1 MASISISGWSGSEG
15 RTLTLTVTESSYDA
29 KANTSVVS
37 WSVSVS
43 GGSSN
48 YMTTYLYASVNGTVV
63 YNNTASYTSQAFPAI
78 RGTKSGTMTISHGSD
93 GKKTIGFYIEGYAV
107 SYSTKSAS
115 GSLALTNLDR
125 VAPTVT
131 AGTPYDIGTN
141 SFKIVA
147 NSNATCRQWA
157 WRIKTA
163 GGAYGNWQG
172 WYNSSGTSYT
182 FTITGLSLNTNYV
195 VQLAGL
201 KTANDIWGWSNEPAV
216 KTLGYSSI
224 TSVTDTV
231 LGNAPTVTWTPLD
244 DSYTFKVSYSIG
256 TWSWTSSMISPA
268 STSEQTFN
276 SYTLAIADIAPEITD
291 SKTGQM
297 LCTLETFL
305 ADGTSIGTATKTF
318 TVTVPATVL
327 PSLDS
332 ITLAEG
338 EQSGFGVY
346 VKTLSTVE
354 ATVTASGIYGSTIG
368 QITMTVGGAIYTAVG
383 GVAES
388 VIFNTA
394 GTLPVVITATD
405 SRGYQVSET
414 RNITV
419 YDYYT
424 PSATMDVDVYD
435 TTITVTVSGEIA
447 PVNNLNQK
455 RLVITRVRLS
465 DQATQ
470 TYTVNPLSSYSFTET
485 WTQTLA
491 DASTSTYEYT
501 AVVYDTLNSITMVE
515 RTGIVTLS
523 LLGGGGGASLFG
535 RATDAGFW
543 IYDTTGTEIRHDISS
558 AQYLELA
565 NLLAE
570 TYSVTAD
577 YFVGEFCIYNSY
589 VWECTTAITGGEAW
603 NASHWTQLGG
613 AS

>member
-1 MASISISGWSGSEG
+1 MASISISGWGVD
-15 RTLTLTVTESSYDA
+15 RTYTLTVTESSYNA
-29 KANTSVVS
+29 KTNTSVVAWTLTS
-37 WSVSVS
+37 S
-43 GGSSN
+43 GTSTKFD
-48 YMTTYLYASVNGTVV
+48 YYLYASVNGTVV
-63 YNNTASYTSQAFPAI
+63 FNSSGGWNNAFPSAT
-78 RGTKSGTMTISHGSD
+78 GSKSGTMTISHGSD
-93 GKKTIGFYIEGYAV
+93 GKKTIGFYIEGYAYV
-107 SYSTKSAS
+107 YSTKTAS
-115 GSLALTNLDR
+115 GSLTLTNLDR

-131 AGTPYDIGTN
+131 LDSITNIGTDSITFTMSANASCNKWWYQLNSGAWVEFNSTAGTT
-141 SFKIVA
+141 
-147 NSNATCRQWA
+147 
-157 WRIKTA
+157 KTH
-163 GGAYGNWQG
+163 
-172 WYNSSGTSYT
+172 
-182 FTITGLSLNTNYV
+182 TITGLSLNTSYTIYV
-195 VQLAGL
+195 CAR
-201 KTANDIWGWSNEPAV
+201 KAANNMDGYAPRQTF
-216 KTLGYSSI
+216 KTLGYSFI

-244 DSYTFKVSYSIG
+244 DTFTFKVGYSIG

-338 EQSGFGVY
+338 EQSGYGVF

-368 QITMTVGGAIYTAVG
+368 LITMQVEGALYNAVG

-419 YDYYT
+419 YDYYS
-424 PSATMDVDVYD
+424 PSASMDVDVYD

-485 WTQTLA
+485 WTQTLS

-501 AVVYDTLNSITMVE
+501 AVVYDTLNSVTMVD

-535 RATDAGFW
+535 RAADAGFW
-543 IYDTTGTEIRHDISS
+543 IYDTTGAEIRHDISS

-577 YFVGEFCIYNSY
+577 YYVGEFCIYNSY
-589 VWECTTAITGGEAW
+589 VWECTTAISGGEAW

>member
-1 MASISISGWSGSEG
+1 MASISISGWSGAEG
-15 RTLTLTVTESSYDA
+15 RTYTLSVTEQSYSA
-29 KANTSVVS
+29 TANTSVVK
-37 WSVSVS
+37 WTLTAS
-43 GGSSN
+43 GGSSWMD
-48 YMTTYLYASVNGTVV
+48 YYLYASVNGTVV
-63 YNNTASYTSQAFPAI
+63 YNQSGSWSKGSFPAAT
-78 RGTKSGTMTISHGSD
+78 GSTSGTMTISHGSD

-107 SYSTKSAS
+107 QYSTKSAS
-115 GSLALTNLDR
+115 GSMALTNIDR
-125 VAPTVT
+125 TAPTIT
-131 AGTPYDIGTN
+131 QAAITDITKEGFTIHATSNTN
-141 SFKIVA
+141 CNIWQYSLNNGSSWTQFSTSNTTSVA
-147 NSNATCRQWA
+147 YA
-157 WRIKTA
+157 
-163 GGAYGNWQG
+163 
-172 WYNSSGTSYT
+172 
-182 FTITGLSLNTNYV
+182 ITGLTMNTSYNVYVRARKTSNYV
-195 VQLAGL
+195 YGTSGVQ
-201 KTANDIWGWSNEPAV
+201 TA
-216 KTLGYSSI
+216 KTLGYSFI

-244 DSYTFKVSYSIG
+244 DTFTFKVGYSIG
-256 TWSWTSSMISPA
+256 SWSWTSAMISPA

-276 SYTLAIADIAPEITD
+276 SYTLAIADVAPQITD
-291 SKTGQM
+291 SKTGM
-297 LCTLETFL
+297 MTCSLETFL
-305 ADGTSIGTATKTF
+305 ADGTSIGVATKTF

-327 PSLDS
+327 PSIDS
-332 ITLAEG
+332 IVLAEG
-338 EQSGFGVY
+338 EQSGFNVY
-346 VKTLSTVE
+346 VKTLSSVE
-354 ATVTASGIYGSTIG
+354 ATVTASGIYGSTISL
-368 QITMTVGGAIYTAVG
+368 ITMQVEGALYTATS

-388 VIFNTA
+388 VIFNTS
-394 GTLPVVITATD
+394 GTLPVLITATD

-419 YDYYT
+419 YDFFK

-523 LLGGGGGASLFG
+523 LLGGGGGAAMFG
-535 RATDAGFW
+535 RATEAGFW
-543 IYDTTGTEIRHDISS
+543 IYDTTGAEIRHDISS

-613 AS
+613 AT

>member
-1 MASISISGWSGSEG
+1 MASISISGWSGAEG
-15 RTLTLTVTESSYDA
+15 RTYTLSVTEQSYSA
-29 KANTSVVS
+29 TANTSVVK
-37 WSVSVS
+37 WTLTAS
-43 GGSSN
+43 GGSSWMD
-48 YMTTYLYASVNGTVV
+48 YYLYASVNGTVV
-63 YNNTASYTSQAFPAI
+63 YNQSGSWSKGSFPAAT
-78 RGTKSGTMTISHGSD
+78 GFTSGTMTISHNSNGAKS
-93 GKKTIGFYIEGYAV
+93 ISFYIEGYAV
-107 SYSTKSAS
+107 QYSTKSAS
-115 GSLALTNLDR
+115 GSLTLTNIDR
-125 VAPTVT
+125 TAPTIT
-131 AGTPYDIGTN
+131 QAAITDITKEGFTIHATSNTN
-141 SFKIVA
+141 CNIWQYSLNNGSSWTQFST
-147 NSNATCRQWA
+147 SNTTSVSYAITGL
-157 WRIKTA
+157 TM
-163 GGAYGNWQG
+163 N
-172 WYNSSGTSYT
+172 TSYT
-182 FTITGLSLNTNYV
+182 VLVRARKTSNYV
-195 VQLAGL
+195 YGTSGSQ
-201 KTANDIWGWSNEPAV
+201 TA
-216 KTLGYSSI
+216 KTLGYSFI

-244 DSYTFKVSYSIG
+244 DTFTFKVGYSIG
-256 TWSWTSSMISPA
+256 SWSWTSAMISPA

-276 SYTLAIADIAPEITD
+276 SYTLAIADIAPQITD

-327 PSLDS
+327 PSIDS

-338 EQSGFGVY
+338 EQSGFNVY
-346 VKTLSTVE
+346 VKTLSSVE
-354 ATVTASGIYGSTIG
+354 ATVAASGIYGSTITL
-368 QITMTVGGAIYTAVG
+368 ITMTVEGALYTAQN

-388 VIFNTA
+388 VIFNTY
-394 GTLPVVITATD
+394 GSLPVVITITD
-405 SRGYQVSET
+405 SRGYQATET

-419 YDYYT
+419 YDYFS
-424 PSATMDVDVYD
+424 PSATMDVDVYEN
-435 TTITVTVSGEIA
+435 TIKVTVSGEIA
-447 PVNNLNQK
+447 SVNNLNQK

-470 TYTVNPLSSYSFTET
+470 TYTINPLSSYSFTQT
-485 WTQTLA
+485 WTQTLS

-501 AVVYDTLNSITMVE
+501 AVVYDTINSTTMVE

-535 RATDAGFW
+535 RATEAGFW
-543 IYDTTGTEIRHDISS
+543 IYDTAGEVIRHDITS
-558 AQYLELA
+558 AEYLELA

-603 NASHWTQLGG
+603 NVNHWIQLGV

>member
-1 MASISISGWSGSEG
+1 MASISISGWSGAEG
-15 RTLTLTVTESSYDA
+15 RTYTLSVTEQSYSA
-29 KANTSVVS
+29 TANTSVVK
-37 WSVSVS
+37 WTLTAS
-43 GGSSN
+43 GGSSWMD
-48 YMTTYLYASVNGTVV
+48 YYLYASVNGTVV
-63 YNNTASYTSQAFPAI
+63 YNQSGSWSKGSFPAAT
-78 RGTKSGTMTISHGSD
+78 GSTSGTMTISHGSD

-107 SYSTKSAS
+107 QYSTKSAS
-115 GSLALTNLDR
+115 GSMALTNIDR
-125 VAPTVT
+125 TAPTIT
-131 AGTPYDIGTN
+131 QAAITDITKEGFTIHATSNTN
-141 SFKIVA
+141 CNIWQYSLNNGSSWTQFST
-147 NSNATCRQWA
+147 SNTTSVSYAITGL
-157 WRIKTA
+157 TM
-163 GGAYGNWQG
+163 N
-172 WYNSSGTSYT
+172 TSYT
-182 FTITGLSLNTNYV
+182 VLVRARKTSNYV
-195 VQLAGL
+195 YGTSGVQ
-201 KTANDIWGWSNEPAV
+201 TA
-216 KTLGYSSI
+216 KTLGYSFI

-231 LGNAPTVTWTPLD
+231 LGNAPTVKWTPLD
-244 DSYTFKVSYSIG
+244 DTFTFKVGYSIG
-256 TWSWTSSMISPA
+256 SWSWTSAMISPA

-276 SYTLAIADIAPEITD
+276 SYTLAVADIAPQITD
-291 SKTGQM
+291 AKTGIM
-297 LCTLETFL
+297 TCSLETFL
-305 ADGTSIGTATKTF
+305 ADGTSIGVATKTF

-327 PSLDS
+327 PSIDS
-332 ITLAEG
+332 IVLAEG
-338 EQSGFGVY
+338 EQSGFNVY
-346 VKTLSTVE
+346 VKTLSSVE

-368 QITMTVGGAIYTAVG
+368 LITMQVEGALYNAVS

-388 VIFNTA
+388 VIFNTS

-419 YDYYT
+419 YDYYS
-424 PSATMDVDVYD
+424 PSATMDIDVYD

-485 WTQTLA
+485 WTQTLS

-501 AVVYDTLNSITMVE
+501 AVVYDTLNSVTMVE

-543 IYDTTGTEIRHDISS
+543 IYDTTGAEIRHDITS
-558 AQYLELA
+558 AEYLELA

-603 NASHWTQLGG
+603 NVNHWIQLGV

>member
-1 MASISISGWSGSEG
+1 MASISISGWSGAEG
-15 RTLTLTVTESSYDA
+15 RTYTLSVTEQSYSA
-29 KANTSVVS
+29 TANTSVVK
-37 WSVSVS
+37 WTLTAS
-43 GGSSN
+43 GGSSWMD
-48 YMTTYLYASVNGTVV
+48 YYLYASVNGTVV
-63 YNNTASYTSQAFPAI
+63 YNQSGSWSKGSFPAAT
-78 RGTKSGTMTISHGSD
+78 GSTSGTMTISHNSNGAKS
-93 GKKTIGFYIEGYAV
+93 IGFYIEGYAV
-107 SYSTKSAS
+107 QYSTKSAS
-115 GSLALTNLDR
+115 GSMNLTTIDR
-125 VAPTVT
+125 TAPTIT
-131 AGTPYDIGTN
+131 QAAITDITKEGFTIHATSNTN
-141 SFKIVA
+141 CNIWQYSLNNGSSWTQFST
-147 NSNATCRQWA
+147 SNTTSVSYAITGL
-157 WRIKTA
+157 TM
-163 GGAYGNWQG
+163 N
-172 WYNSSGTSYT
+172 TSYT
-182 FTITGLSLNTNYV
+182 VLVRARKTSNYV
-195 VQLAGL
+195 YGTSGSQ
-201 KTANDIWGWSNEPAV
+201 TA
-216 KTLGYSSI
+216 KTLGYSFI

-231 LGNAPTVTWTPLD
+231 LGNAPTVKWTPLD
-244 DSYTFKVSYSIG
+244 DTFTFKVGYSIG
-256 TWSWTSSMISPA
+256 SWSWTSAMISPA

-276 SYTLAIADIAPEITD
+276 SYTLAIADIAPQITD
-291 SKTGQM
+291 AKTGTM
-297 LCTLETFL
+297 TCSLETFL

-327 PSLDS
+327 PSIDS
-332 ITLAEG
+332 IVLAEG

-354 ATVTASGIYGSTIG
+354 ATVTASGVYGSTIG
-368 QITMTVGGAIYTAVG
+368 QITMTVGGALYTAVS

-388 VIFNTA
+388 VIFNTS

-419 YDYYT
+419 YDYFT

-435 TTITVTVSGEIA
+435 TTITVTVTGEIA
-447 PVNNLNQK
+447 SVNNLNQK

-485 WTQTLA
+485 WNQTLS

-501 AVVYDTLNSITMVE
+501 AVVYDTLNSVTMVE

-543 IYDTTGTEIRHDISS
+543 IYDTTGVEIRHDISS
-558 AQYLELA
+558 AEYLELA

-570 TYSVTAD
+570 AYSVTAD

-589 VWECTTAITGGEAW
+589 VWECTTAISGGEAW
-603 NASHWTQLGG
+603 NANHWTQLGV

>member
-1 MASISISGWSGSEG
+1 MASISISGWSGAEG
-15 RTLTLTVTESSYDA
+15 RTYTLSVTEQSYSA
-29 KANTSVVS
+29 TANTSVVK
-37 WSVSVS
+37 WTLTAS
-43 GGSSN
+43 GGSSWMD
-48 YMTTYLYASVNGTVV
+48 YYLYASVNGTVV
-63 YNNTASYTSQAFPAI
+63 YNQSGSWSKGSFPAAT
-78 RGTKSGTMTISHGSD
+78 GSTSGTMTISHNSNGAKS
-93 GKKTIGFYIEGYAV
+93 ISFYIEGYAV
-107 SYSTKSAS
+107 QYSTKSAS
-115 GSLALTNLDR
+115 GSMNLTTIDR
-125 VAPTVT
+125 TAPTIT
-131 AGTPYDIGTN
+131 QSAITDITKEGFTIHATSNTN
-141 SFKIVA
+141 CNIWQYSLNNGSSWTQFST
-147 NSNATCRQWA
+147 SNTTSVSYAITGL
-157 WRIKTA
+157 TM
-163 GGAYGNWQG
+163 N
-172 WYNSSGTSYT
+172 TSYT
-182 FTITGLSLNTNYV
+182 VLVRARKTSNYV
-195 VQLAGL
+195 YGTSGSQ
-201 KTANDIWGWSNEPAV
+201 TA
-216 KTLGYSSI
+216 KTLGYSFI

-244 DSYTFKVSYSIG
+244 DTFTFKVGYSIG
-256 TWSWTSSMISPA
+256 SWSWTSAMISPA

-297 LCTLETFL
+297 LCSLETFL
-305 ADGTSIGTATKTF
+305 ADGTSIGTATKNF

-327 PSLDS
+327 PSIDS
-332 ITLAEG
+332 IVLAEG

-354 ATVTASGIYGSTIG
+354 ATVTASGVYGSTIG
-368 QITMTVGGAIYTAVG
+368 QITMTVGGAIYTAVS

-388 VIFNTA
+388 VIFNTS

-419 YDYYT
+419 YDYYS

-435 TTITVTVSGEIA
+435 TTITVTVTGEIA

-470 TYTVNPLSSYSFTET
+470 TYTVNPLSAYSFTET
-485 WTQTLA
+485 WTQTLS

-501 AVVYDTLNSITMVE
+501 AVVYDTLNSVTMVE

-543 IYDTTGTEIRHDISS
+543 IYDTTGVEIRHDISS

-570 TYSVTAD
+570 AYSVTAD
-577 YFVGEFCIYNSY
+577 YFVGGFCIYNGY

>member
-15 RTLTLTVTESSYDA
+15 RTLTLTVTEIAYDA
-29 KANTSVVS
+29 KSNTSAVQ

-63 YNNTASYTSQAFPAI
+63 YNNTASYSSQAFPAV
-78 RGTKSGTMTISHGSD
+78 RGTKSGTMTVSHDSY

-107 SYSTKSAS
+107 TYSTYNNS

-125 VAPTVT
+125 VAPTIT
-131 AGTPYDIGTN
+131 MSDAYDIGTN
-141 SFKIVA
+141 QFKINA
-147 NSNATCRQWA
+147 SSNTTCNQWA
-157 WRIKTA
+157 YQIKKEGGSWSNWVYITA
-163 GGAYGNWQG
+163 G
-172 WYNSSGTSYT
+172 GTSYT
-182 FTITGLSLNTNYV
+182 FTITGLELNTQYTV
-195 VQLAGL
+195 SVAG
-201 KTANDIWGWSNEPAV
+201 KKAANDLWGNGGQKSA
-216 KTLGYSSI
+216 KTLGYSAIS
-224 TSVTDTV
+224 SVTDTT

-244 DSYTFKVSYSIG
+244 ESYTFKVGYSIG
-256 TWSWTSSMISPA
+256 SWSWTSSMISPA

-276 SYTLAIADIAPEITD
+276 SYTLAIADIAPQITD
-291 SKTGQM
+291 SKTGM
-297 LCTLETFL
+297 MTCTLETFL

-338 EQSGFGVY
+338 EQSGYGVY

-368 QITMTVGGAIYTAVG
+368 LITMQVEGALYNAVS

-388 VIFNTA
+388 VIFNTS

-419 YDYYT
+419 YDYYS
-424 PSATMDVDVYD
+424 PSATMDIDVYD
-435 TTITVTVSGEIA
+435 TTITVTVTGEIA

-485 WTQTLA
+485 WTQTLS

-501 AVVYDTLNSITMVE
+501 AVVYDTLNSVTMVE

-543 IYDTTGTEIRHDISS
+543 IYDSTGAEIRHDISS

-570 TYSVTAD
+570 TYSVTVD
-577 YFVGEFCIYNSY
+577 YYVGEFCIYNSY
-589 VWECTTAITGGEAW
+589 VWECKTAISGGEAW
-603 NASHWTQLGG
+603 NASHWVQLGG

>member
-1 MASISISGWSGSEG
+1 MASCSISGWGGAEG
-15 RTLTLTVTESSYDA
+15 RTYTLTVVEQSYSA
-29 KANTSVVS
+29 TANTSVVKWTLS
-37 WSVSVS
+37 AS
-43 GGSSN
+43 GGSSWMD
-48 YMTTYLYASVNGTVV
+48 YYLYASVNGTVV
-63 YNNTASYTSQAFPAI
+63 YNQSGSWSKGSFPAAT
-78 RGTKSGTMTISHGSD
+78 GSTSGTMTISHGSD

-107 SYSTKSAS
+107 QYSTKSAS
-115 GSLALTNLDR
+115 GSLALTNIDR
-125 VAPTVT
+125 TAPTIT
-131 AGTPYDIGTN
+131 QSAITDITKEGFTIHATSNTN
-141 SFKIVA
+141 CNIWQYSLNNGSSWTQFST
-147 NSNATCRQWA
+147 SNT
-157 WRIKTA
+157 
-163 GGAYGNWQG
+163 
-172 WYNSSGTSYT
+172 TSVSYV
-182 FTITGLSLNTNYV
+182 ITGLTMNTSYNVYV
-195 VQLAGL
+195 RARKTYNNVYGTSGVQ
-201 KTANDIWGWSNEPAV
+201 TA
-216 KTLGYSSI
+216 KTLGYSFI

-244 DSYTFKVSYSIG
+244 DTFTFKVGYSIG
-256 TWSWTSSMISPA
+256 SWSWTSAMISPA

-276 SYTLAIADIAPEITD
+276 SYTLAVADIAPQITD
-291 SKTGQM
+291 AKTGSM
-297 LCTLETFL
+297 TCSLETFL
-305 ADGTSIGTATKTF
+305 ADGTSIGVATKTF

-327 PSLDS
+327 PSIDS

-338 EQSGFGVY
+338 EQSGYGVY
-346 VKTLSTVE
+346 VKTLSSVE

-368 QITMTVGGAIYTAVG
+368 QITMTVGGALYNAVS

-388 VIFNTA
+388 VIFNTS

-419 YDYYT
+419 YDFFT

-435 TTITVTVSGEIA
+435 TTITVTVTGEIA

-485 WTQTLA
+485 WTQTLS

-501 AVVYDTLNSITMVE
+501 AVVYDTLNSVTMVD

-535 RATDAGFW
+535 RAADAGFW
-543 IYDTTGTEIRHDISS
+543 IYDTTGAEIRHDISS

-570 TYSVTAD
+570 AYSVTAD

-589 VWECTTAITGGEAW
+589 VWECNTPITGGEAW

-613 AS
+613 AT

>member
-1 MASISISGWSGSEG
+1 MASISISGWSGAEG
-15 RTLTLTVTESSYDA
+15 RTYTLSVTEQSYSA
-29 KANTSVVS
+29 TANTSVVK
-37 WSVSVS
+37 WTLTAS
-43 GGSSN
+43 GGSSWMD
-48 YMTTYLYASVNGTVV
+48 YYLYASVNGTVV
-63 YNNTASYTSQAFPAI
+63 YNQSGSWSKGSFPAAT
-78 RGTKSGTMTISHGSD
+78 GSTSGTMTISHGSD
-93 GKKTIGFYIEGYAV
+93 GKKTIGFYIKGYAV
-107 SYSTKSAS
+107 QYSTKSAS
-115 GSLALTNLDR
+115 GSMALTNIDR
-125 VAPTVT
+125 TAPTIT
-131 AGTPYDIGTN
+131 QAAITDITKEGFTIHATSNTN
-141 SFKIVA
+141 CNIWQYSLNNGSSWTQFSTSNTTSVA
-147 NSNATCRQWA
+147 YA
-157 WRIKTA
+157 
-163 GGAYGNWQG
+163 
-172 WYNSSGTSYT
+172 
-182 FTITGLSLNTNYV
+182 ITGLTMNTSYNVYVRARKTSNYV
-195 VQLAGL
+195 YGTSGVQ
-201 KTANDIWGWSNEPAV
+201 TA
-216 KTLGYSSI
+216 KTLGYSFI

-244 DSYTFKVSYSIG
+244 DTFTFKVGYSIG
-256 TWSWTSSMISPA
+256 SWSWTSAMISPA

-276 SYTLAIADIAPEITD
+276 SYTLAIADIAPQITD

-327 PSLDS
+327 PSIDS

-338 EQSGFGVY
+338 EQSGYGVY
-346 VKTLSTVE
+346 VKTLSSVE

-368 QITMTVGGAIYTAVG
+368 LITMQVEGALYTAVN

-388 VIFNTA
+388 VIFNTS

-419 YDYYT
+419 YDYYS
-424 PSATMDVDVYD
+424 PSATMDIDVYD
-435 TTITVTVSGEIA
+435 TTITVTVTGEIA

-485 WTQTLA
+485 WTQTLS

-501 AVVYDTLNSITMVE
+501 AVVYDTLNSVTMVE

-543 IYDTTGTEIRHDISS
+543 IYDTTGAEIRHDISS

-570 TYSVTAD
+570 AYSVTAD

>member
-1 MASISISGWSGSEG
+1 MASISISGWGNAGS
-15 RTLTLTVTESSYDA
+15 RSFTLTVTEQSYSA
-29 KANTSVVS
+29 TANTSVVK
-37 WSVSVS
+37 WTLTVSNES
-43 GGSSN
+43 FSAD
-48 YMTTYLYASVNGTVV
+48 TYIYASVNGTVV
-63 YNNTASYTSQAFPAI
+63 YNLSRAAYVNGSYQGFPNRA
-78 RGTKSGTMTISHGSD
+78 GSTSGTMTISHGSD
-93 GKKTIGFYIEGYAV
+93 GKKTIGFYLEGYAV
-107 SYSTKSAS
+107 TYSTKTAS
-115 GSLALTNLDR
+115 GSLALTNIDR
-125 VAPTVT
+125 TAPTIT
-131 AGTPYDIGTN
+131 QSAITDITKEGFTIHATSNTN
-141 SFKIVA
+141 CNIWQYSLNNGSSWTQFST
-147 NSNATCRQWA
+147 SNT
-157 WRIKTA
+157 
-163 GGAYGNWQG
+163 
-172 WYNSSGTSYT
+172 TSVDYA
-182 FTITGLSLNTNYV
+182 ITGLTMNTSYNV
-195 VQLAGL
+195 SVRAR
-201 KTANDIWGWSNEPAV
+201 KTSNNVYGTSGAQSA
-216 KTLGYSSI
+216 KTLGYSFI

-244 DSYTFKVSYSIG
+244 DTFTFKVGYSIG
-256 TWSWTSSMISPA
+256 TWSWTSAMISPA

-276 SYTLAIADIAPEITD
+276 SYTLAIADIAPQITD
-291 SKTGQM
+291 AKIGTMTCS
-297 LCTLETFL
+297 LETFL
-305 ADGTSIGTATKTF
+305 ADGTSIGVATKTF

-327 PSLDS
+327 PSIDS
-332 ITLAEG
+332 IVLAEG
-338 EQSGFGVY
+338 EQSGFNVY
-346 VKTLSTVE
+346 VKTLSSVE
-354 ATVTASGIYGSTIG
+354 ATVTASGIYGSTINL
-368 QITMTVGGAIYTAVG
+368 ITMQVEGALYTATN

-388 VIFNTA
+388 VIFNTS
-394 GTLPVVITATD
+394 GTLPVLITATD

-419 YDYYT
+419 YDFFT

-523 LLGGGGGASLFG
+523 LLGGGGGAAMFG

-543 IYDTTGTEIRHDISS
+543 IYDSTGAEIRHDISS

-565 NLLAE
+565 NLLAD

-589 VWECTTAITGGEAW
+589 VWECTTAISGGEAW

>member
-1 MASISISGWSGSEG
+1 MASISISGWSGAEG
-15 RTLTLTVTESSYDA
+15 RTYTLSVTEQSYSA
-29 KANTSVVS
+29 TANTSVVK
-37 WSVSVS
+37 WTLTAS
-43 GGSSN
+43 GGSSWMD
-48 YMTTYLYASVNGTVV
+48 YYLYASVNGTVV
-63 YNNTASYTSQAFPAI
+63 YNQSGSWSKGSFPAAT
-78 RGTKSGTMTISHGSD
+78 GSTSGTMTISHGSD

-107 SYSTKSAS
+107 QYSTKSAS
-115 GSLALTNLDR
+115 GSMALTNIDR
-125 VAPTVT
+125 TAPTIT
-131 AGTPYDIGTN
+131 QAAITDITKEGFTIHATSNTN
-141 SFKIVA
+141 CNIWQYSLNNGSSWTQFSTSNTTSVA
-147 NSNATCRQWA
+147 YA
-157 WRIKTA
+157 
-163 GGAYGNWQG
+163 
-172 WYNSSGTSYT
+172 
-182 FTITGLSLNTNYV
+182 ITGLTMNTSYNVYVRARKTSNYV
-195 VQLAGL
+195 YGTSGVQ
-201 KTANDIWGWSNEPAV
+201 TA
-216 KTLGYSSI
+216 KTLGYSFI

-244 DSYTFKVSYSIG
+244 DTFTFKVGYSIG
-256 TWSWTSSMISPA
+256 SWSWTSAMISPA

-276 SYTLAIADIAPEITD
+276 SYTLAVADIAPQITD
-291 SKTGQM
+291 AKTGIM
-297 LCTLETFL
+297 TCSLETFL
-305 ADGTSIGTATKTF
+305 ADGTSIGVATKTF

-327 PSLDS
+327 PSIDS
-332 ITLAEG
+332 IVLAEG
-338 EQSGFGVY
+338 EQSGFNVY
-346 VKTLSTVE
+346 VKTLSSVE
-354 ATVTASGIYGSTIG
+354 ATVTASGIYGSTISL
-368 QITMTVGGAIYTAVG
+368 ITMQVEGALYTATN

-388 VIFNTA
+388 VIFNTS
-394 GTLPVVITATD
+394 GTLPVLITATD

-419 YDYYT
+419 YDFFT

-523 LLGGGGGASLFG
+523 LLGGGGGAAMFG
-535 RATDAGFW
+535 RATEAGFW
-543 IYDTTGTEIRHDISS
+543 IYDATGAEIRHDISS

-613 AS
+613 AT

>member
-1 MASISISGWSGSEG
+1 MASCSISGWGGAEG
-15 RTLTLTVTESSYDA
+15 RTYTLTVVEQSYSA
-29 KANTSVVS
+29 TANTSVVKWTLS
-37 WSVSVS
+37 AS
-43 GGSSN
+43 GGSSWMD
-48 YMTTYLYASVNGTVV
+48 YYLYASVNGTVV
-63 YNNTASYTSQAFPAI
+63 YNQSGSWSKGSFPAAT
-78 RGTKSGTMTISHGSD
+78 GSTSGTMTISHGSD

-107 SYSTKSAS
+107 QYSTKSAS
-115 GSLALTNLDR
+115 GSLALTNIDR
-125 VAPTVT
+125 TAPTIT
-131 AGTPYDIGTN
+131 QSAITDITKEGFTIHATSNTN
-141 SFKIVA
+141 CNIWQYSLNNGSSWTQFST
-147 NSNATCRQWA
+147 SNT
-157 WRIKTA
+157 
-163 GGAYGNWQG
+163 
-172 WYNSSGTSYT
+172 TSVSYV
-182 FTITGLSLNTNYV
+182 ITGLTMNTSYNVYV
-195 VQLAGL
+195 RARKTYNNVYGTSGVQ
-201 KTANDIWGWSNEPAV
+201 TA
-216 KTLGYSSI
+216 KTLGYSFI

-244 DSYTFKVSYSIG
+244 DTFTFKVGYSIG
-256 TWSWTSSMISPA
+256 SWSWTSAMISPA

-276 SYTLAIADIAPEITD
+276 SYTLAVADIAPQITD
-291 SKTGQM
+291 AKTGSM
-297 LCTLETFL
+297 TCSLETFL
-305 ADGTSIGTATKTF
+305 ADGTSIGVATKTF

-327 PSLDS
+327 PSIDS

-338 EQSGFGVY
+338 EQSGYGVY
-346 VKTLSTVE
+346 VKTLSSVE

-368 QITMTVGGAIYTAVG
+368 LITMQVEGALYNAVS

-388 VIFNTA
+388 VIFNTS

-419 YDYYT
+419 YDFFT

-435 TTITVTVSGEIA
+435 TTITVTVTGEIA

-485 WTQTLA
+485 WTQTLS

-501 AVVYDTLNSITMVE
+501 AVVYDTLNSVTMVE

-535 RATDAGFW
+535 RATEAGFW
-543 IYDTTGTEIRHDISS
+543 IYDATGAEIRHDISS

-589 VWECTTAITGGEAW
+589 VWECTTAISGGEAW

>member
-1 MASISISGWSGSEG
+1 MASISISGWGNSEG
-15 RTLTLTVTESSYDA
+15 RTLTLTATESSYNA
-29 KANTSVVS
+29 RTNTSEVA

-63 YNNTASYTSQAFPAI
+63 YNNTASYTSQSFPAI
-78 RGTKSGTMTISHGSD
+78 RGSKSGTMTVSHGSN
-93 GKKTIGFYIEGYAV
+93 GAKSVSLYIEGYAV
-107 SYSTKSAS
+107 TYSTYNKSGTLTLTTLDRTAPIITNGTITDITKEGFTIHATSNVNCDVWQYSLNNS
-115 GSLALTNLDR
+115 GSWTQFSTSNTTS
-125 VAPTVT
+125 VAY
-131 AGTPYDIGTN
+131 A
-141 SFKIVA
+141 
-147 NSNATCRQWA
+147 
-157 WRIKTA
+157 
-163 GGAYGNWQG
+163 
-172 WYNSSGTSYT
+172 
-182 FTITGLSLNTNYV
+182 ITGLSMNTNYT
-195 VQLAGL
+195 VQVKARKNSNYVYGTSGSQ
-201 KTANDIWGWSNEPAV
+201 TA
-216 KTLGYSSI
+216 KTLGYSFI

-231 LGNAPTVTWTPLD
+231 LGNAPTVKWTPLD
-244 DSYTFKVSYSIG
+244 DTFTFKVGYSIG
-256 TWSWTSSMISPA
+256 SWSWTSAMISPA

-276 SYTLAIADIAPEITD
+276 SYTLAIADIAPQITD
-291 SKTGQM
+291 AKTGTM
-297 LCTLETFL
+297 TCSLETFL

-327 PSLDS
+327 PSIDS
-332 ITLAEG
+332 IVLAEG

-354 ATVTASGIYGSTIG
+354 ATVTASGVYGSTIG
-368 QITMTVGGAIYTAVG
+368 QITMTVGGALYTAVS

-388 VIFNTA
+388 VIFNTS

-419 YDYYT
+419 YDYFT

-435 TTITVTVSGEIA
+435 TTITVTVTGEIA
-447 PVNNLNQK
+447 SVNNLNQK

-485 WTQTLA
+485 WNQTLS

-501 AVVYDTLNSITMVE
+501 AVVYDTLNSVTMVE

-543 IYDTTGTEIRHDISS
+543 IYDTTGVEIRHDISS
-558 AQYLELA
+558 AEYLELA

-570 TYSVTAD
+570 AYSVTAD

-589 VWECTTAITGGEAW
+589 VWECTTAISGGEAW
-603 NASHWTQLGG
+603 NANHWTQLGV

>member
-1 MASISISGWSGSEG
+1 MASISISGWGGSEG
-15 RTLTLTVTESSYDA
+15 RTLTLTATESSYDA
-29 KANTSVVS
+29 RANTSVVS

-78 RGTKSGTMTISHGSD
+78 RGTKSGTMTVSHGSN
-93 GKKTIGFYIEGYAV
+93 GAKSVSLYIEGYAV
-107 SYSTKSAS
+107 TYSTLSKS
-115 GSLALTNLDR
+115 GTLTLTTIDR
-125 VAPTVT
+125 TAPTVT
-131 AGTPYDIGTN
+131 NGTITDITKEGFTIHATSNVNCDVWQYSLNNGSSWTQFSTTN
-141 SFKIVA
+141 
-147 NSNATCRQWA
+147 T
-157 WRIKTA
+157 
-163 GGAYGNWQG
+163 
-172 WYNSSGTSYT
+172 TSVSYA
-182 FTITGLSLNTNYV
+182 ITGLSMNTNYT
-195 VQLAGL
+195 VQVRAR
-201 KTANDIWGWSNEPAV
+201 KNSNYVYGTSGSQSA
-216 KTLGYSSI
+216 KTLGYSFI

-244 DSYTFKVSYSIG
+244 DTFTFKVGYSIG

-291 SKTGQM
+291 SKTGM
-297 LCTLETFL
+297 MTCSLETFL

-346 VKTLSTVE
+346 TKTLSSVE
-354 ATVTASGIYGSTIG
+354 ATVTASGVYGSTIG
-368 QITMTVGGAIYTAVG
+368 LITMQVEGALYTAVS

-419 YDYYT
+419 YDYYS
-424 PSATMDVDVYD
+424 PSATMDIDVYD
-435 TTITVTVSGEIA
+435 TTITVTVTGEIA

-485 WTQTLA
+485 WTQTLS

-501 AVVYDTLNSITMVE
+501 AVVYDTLNSVTMVE

-589 VWECTTAITGGEAW
+589 VWECTTAISGGEAW

>member
-1 MASISISGWSGSEG
+1 MASISISGWSGAEG
-15 RTLTLTVTESSYDA
+15 RTYTLTVVEQSYSA
-29 KANTSVVS
+29 TANTSVVKWTLS
-37 WSVSVS
+37 AS
-43 GGSSN
+43 GGSSWMD
-48 YMTTYLYASVNGTVV
+48 YYLYASVNGTVV
-63 YNNTASYTSQAFPAI
+63 YNQSGSWSKGSFPAAT
-78 RGTKSGTMTISHGSD
+78 GSTSGTMTISHGSD

-107 SYSTKSAS
+107 QYSTKSAS
-115 GSLALTNLDR
+115 GSLALTNIDR
-125 VAPTVT
+125 TAPTIT
-131 AGTPYDIGTN
+131 QSAITDITKEGFTIHATSNTN
-141 SFKIVA
+141 CNIWQYSLNNGSSWTQFST
-147 NSNATCRQWA
+147 SNT
-157 WRIKTA
+157 
-163 GGAYGNWQG
+163 
-172 WYNSSGTSYT
+172 TSVSYA
-182 FTITGLSLNTNYV
+182 ITGLTMNTSYNVYV
-195 VQLAGL
+195 RARKTYNNVYGTSGVQ
-201 KTANDIWGWSNEPAV
+201 TA
-216 KTLGYSSI
+216 KTLGYSFI

-244 DSYTFKVSYSIG
+244 DTFTFKVGYSIG
-256 TWSWTSSMISPA
+256 SWSWTSAMISPA

-276 SYTLAIADIAPEITD
+276 SYTLAIADIAPQITD
-291 SKTGQM
+291 SKTGAM
-297 LCTLETFL
+297 TCSLETFL

-338 EQSGFGVY
+338 EQSGYGVF

-368 QITMTVGGAIYTAVG
+368 LITMQVEGALYNAVS

-388 VIFNTA
+388 VIFNTS

-419 YDYYT
+419 YDYYS
-424 PSATMDVDVYD
+424 PSATMDIDVYD
-435 TTITVTVSGEIA
+435 TTITVTVTGEIA

-485 WTQTLA
+485 WTQTLS

-501 AVVYDTLNSITMVE
+501 AVVYDTLNSVTMVE

-543 IYDTTGTEIRHDISS
+543 IYDSTGAEIRHDISS

-570 TYSVTAD
+570 AYSVTAD

>member
-1 MASISISGWSGSEG
+1 MASISISGWGVD
-15 RTLTLTVTESSYDA
+15 RTYTLTVTESSYSA
-29 KANTSVVS
+29 TANTSVVS
-37 WSVSVS
+37 WTLTSS
-43 GGSSN
+43 GTSTKFD
-48 YMTTYLYASVNGTVV
+48 YYLYASVNGTVV
-63 YNNTASYTSQAFPAI
+63 FNGSGGWNNSFPSATGS
-78 RGTKSGTMTISHGSD
+78 RSGTMTISHGSD
-93 GKKTIGFYIEGYAV
+93 GKKTIGFYIEGYAYV
-107 SYSTKSAS
+107 YSTKTAS
-115 GSLALTNLDR
+115 GSLALTNIDR
-125 VAPTVT
+125 TAPTVT
-131 AGTPYDIGTN
+131 AGAAFDIGTT
-141 SFKIVA
+141 SFKIQA
-147 NSNATCRQWA
+147 TSNVTCRQWA

-163 GGAYGNWQG
+163 GGAYGSWQG

-195 VQLAGL
+195 IQLAGL

-216 KTLGYSSI
+216 KTLGYSTI
-224 TSVTDTV
+224 TSVTDIT

-244 DSYTFKVSYSIG
+244 ESYTFKVSYQIG
-256 TWSWTSSMISPA
+256 SYSWTSSMLSPA
-268 STSEQTFN
+268 SLSEQTFN
-276 SYTLAIADIAPEITD
+276 SKVLTVADIAPEITTA
-291 SKTGQM
+291 KTGIVS
-297 LCTLETFL
+297 CILETFL
-305 ADGTSIGTATKTF
+305 ADGTSIGTATKNF
-318 TVTVPATVL
+318 TATVPATVL
-327 PSLDS
+327 PSIDS

-338 EQSGFGVY
+338 EQSGFNVY
-346 VKTLSTVE
+346 VKTLSSVE
-354 ATVTASGIYGSTIG
+354 ATVTASGIYGSTISL
-368 QITMTVGGAIYTAVG
+368 ITMQVEGALYTATS

-388 VIFNTA
+388 VIFNTS
-394 GTLPVVITATD
+394 GTLPVLITATD

-419 YDYYT
+419 YDFFT

-523 LLGGGGGASLFG
+523 LLGGGGGAAMFG

-543 IYDTTGTEIRHDISS
+543 IYDTTGAEIRHDISS

-603 NASHWTQLGG
+603 NASHWTQLGS

>member
-1 MASISISGWSGSEG
+1 MASCSISGWGGAEG
-15 RTLTLTVTESSYDA
+15 RTYTLTVVEQSYSA
-29 KANTSVVS
+29 TANTSVVKWTLS
-37 WSVSVS
+37 AS
-43 GGSSN
+43 GGSSWMD
-48 YMTTYLYASVNGTVV
+48 YYLYASVNGTVV
-63 YNNTASYTSQAFPAI
+63 YNQSGSWSKGSFPAAT
-78 RGTKSGTMTISHGSD
+78 GSTSGTMTISHGSD

-107 SYSTKSAS
+107 QYSTKSAS
-115 GSLALTNLDR
+115 GSLALTNIDR
-125 VAPTVT
+125 TAPTIT
-131 AGTPYDIGTN
+131 QSAITDITKEGFTIHATSNTN
-141 SFKIVA
+141 CNIWQYSLNNGSSWTQFST
-147 NSNATCRQWA
+147 SNT
-157 WRIKTA
+157 
-163 GGAYGNWQG
+163 
-172 WYNSSGTSYT
+172 TSVSYV
-182 FTITGLSLNTNYV
+182 ITGLTMNTSYNVYV
-195 VQLAGL
+195 RARKTYNNVYGTSGVQ
-201 KTANDIWGWSNEPAV
+201 TA
-216 KTLGYSSI
+216 KTLGYSFI

-244 DSYTFKVSYSIG
+244 DTFTFKVGYSIG
-256 TWSWTSSMISPA
+256 SWSWTSAMISPA

-276 SYTLAIADIAPEITD
+276 SYTLAVADIAPQITD
-291 SKTGQM
+291 AKTGSM
-297 LCTLETFL
+297 TCSLETFL
-305 ADGTSIGTATKTF
+305 ADGTSIGVATKTF

-327 PSLDS
+327 PSIDS

-338 EQSGFGVY
+338 EQSGYGVY
-346 VKTLSTVE
+346 VKTLSSVE

-368 QITMTVGGAIYTAVG
+368 QITMTVGGALYNAVS

-388 VIFNTA
+388 VIFNTS

-419 YDYYT
+419 YDFFT

-435 TTITVTVSGEIA
+435 TTITVTVTGEIA

-485 WTQTLA
+485 WTQTLS

-501 AVVYDTLNSITMVE
+501 AVVYDTLNSVTMVE

-535 RATDAGFW
+535 RATEAGFW
-543 IYDTTGTEIRHDISS
+543 IYDATGAEIRHDISS

-589 VWECTTAITGGEAW
+589 VWECTTAISGGEAW

>member
-1 MASISISGWSGSEG
+1 MASISISGWGVD
-15 RTLTLTVTESSYDA
+15 RTYTLTVTESSYNA
-29 KANTSVVS
+29 KTNTSVVAWTLTS
-37 WSVSVS
+37 S
-43 GGSSN
+43 GTSTKFD
-48 YMTTYLYASVNGTVV
+48 YYLYASVNGTVV
-63 YNNTASYTSQAFPAI
+63 FNNSGGWNNAFPSAT
-78 RGTKSGTMTISHGSD
+78 GSKSGTMTVSHGSD
-93 GKKTIGFYIEGYAV
+93 GKKTIGFYIEGYAYV
-107 SYSTKSAS
+107 YSTKTAS
-115 GSLALTNLDR
+115 GSLTLTNLDR

-131 AGTPYDIGTN
+131 LDSITNIGTESITFTMSSNVSCNRWWYQINSYAWVEFDSTAGTT
-141 SFKIVA
+141 K
-147 NSNATCRQWA
+147 
-157 WRIKTA
+157 
-163 GGAYGNWQG
+163 
-172 WYNSSGTSYT
+172 T
-182 FTITGLSLNTNYV
+182 FTITGLSLNTSYTLYV
-195 VQLAGL
+195 CAR
-201 KTANDIWGWSNEPAV
+201 KTANNMDGYAPRQPF
-216 KTLGYSSI
+216 KTLGYSFV

-244 DSYTFKVSYSIG
+244 DTFTFKVGYSIG
-256 TWSWTSSMISPA
+256 SWSWTSSMISPG
-268 STSEQTFN
+268 SLSEQTFN
-276 SYTLAIADIAPEITD
+276 SYTLAVADIAPEITD
-291 SKTGQM
+291 AKTGTM
-297 LCTLETFL
+297 TCSLETFL
-305 ADGTSIGTATKTF
+305 ADGTSIGVATKTF

-327 PSLDS
+327 PSIDS

-338 EQSGFGVY
+338 EQSGFNVY
-346 VKTLSTVE
+346 VKTLSSVE
-354 ATVTASGIYGSTIG
+354 ATVTASGIYGSTISL
-368 QITMTVGGAIYTAVG
+368 ITMQVEGALYTATS

-388 VIFNTA
+388 VIFNTS
-394 GTLPVVITATD
+394 GTLPVLITATD

-419 YDYYT
+419 YDFFK

-501 AVVYDTLNSITMVE
+501 AVVYDTRNSITMVE

-523 LLGGGGGASLFG
+523 LLGGGGGAAMFG
-535 RATDAGFW
+535 RATEAGFW
-543 IYDTTGTEIRHDISS
+543 IYDAAGKVIRHDISS
-558 AQYLELA
+558 SQYLELA

-577 YFVGEFCIYNSY
+577 YYVGEFCIYNSY

-603 NASHWTQLGG
+603 NASHWTQLGV
-613 AS
+613 SS

>member
-1 MASISISGWSGSEG
+1 MASISISGWSGAEG
-15 RTLTLTVTESSYDA
+15 RTYTLSVTEQSYSA
-29 KANTSVVS
+29 TANTSVVK
-37 WSVSVS
+37 WTLTAS
-43 GGSSN
+43 GGSSWMD
-48 YMTTYLYASVNGTVV
+48 YYLYASVNGTVV
-63 YNNTASYTSQAFPAI
+63 YNQSGSWSKGSFPAAT
-78 RGTKSGTMTISHGSD
+78 GSTSGTMTISHGSD

-107 SYSTKSAS
+107 QYSTKSAS
-115 GSLALTNLDR
+115 GSMALTNIDR
-125 VAPTVT
+125 TAPTIT
-131 AGTPYDIGTN
+131 QAAITDITKEGFTIHATSNTN
-141 SFKIVA
+141 CNIWQYSLNNGSSWTQFSTSNTTSVA
-147 NSNATCRQWA
+147 YA
-157 WRIKTA
+157 
-163 GGAYGNWQG
+163 
-172 WYNSSGTSYT
+172 
-182 FTITGLSLNTNYV
+182 ITGLTMNTSYNVYVRARKTSNYV
-195 VQLAGL
+195 YGTSGVQ
-201 KTANDIWGWSNEPAV
+201 TA
-216 KTLGYSSI
+216 KTLGYSFI

-244 DSYTFKVSYSIG
+244 DTFTFKVGYSIG
-256 TWSWTSSMISPA
+256 SWSWTSAMISPA

-276 SYTLAIADIAPEITD
+276 SYTLAVADIAPQITD
-291 SKTGQM
+291 AKTGIM
-297 LCTLETFL
+297 TCSLETFL
-305 ADGTSIGTATKTF
+305 ADGTSIGVATKTF

-327 PSLDS
+327 PSIDS

-338 EQSGFGVY
+338 EQSGFNVY
-346 VKTLSTVE
+346 VKTLSSVE
-354 ATVTASGIYGSTIG
+354 ATVTASGIYGSTISL
-368 QITMTVGGAIYTAVG
+368 ITMQVEGALYTATN

-388 VIFNTA
+388 VIFNTS
-394 GTLPVVITATD
+394 GTLPVLITATD

-419 YDYYT
+419 YDFFT

-543 IYDTTGTEIRHDISS
+543 IYDATGAEIRHDISS

>member
-1 MASISISGWSGSEG
+1 MASISISGWSGAEG
-15 RTLTLTVTESSYDA
+15 RTYTLSVTEQSYSA
-29 KANTSVVS
+29 TANTSVVK
-37 WSVSVS
+37 WTLTAS
-43 GGSSN
+43 GGSSWMD
-48 YMTTYLYASVNGTVV
+48 YYLYASVNGTVV
-63 YNNTASYTSQAFPAI
+63 YNSSGSWSRGSFPAAT
-78 RGTKSGTMTISHGSD
+78 GSTSGTMTISHGSD

-107 SYSTKSAS
+107 QYSTKSAS
-115 GSLALTNLDR
+115 GSMALTNIDR
-125 VAPTVT
+125 TAPTIT
-131 AGTPYDIGTN
+131 QSAITDITKEGFTIHATSNTN
-141 SFKIVA
+141 CNIWQYSLNNGSSWTQFST
-147 NSNATCRQWA
+147 SNTTSVSYAITGL
-157 WRIKTA
+157 TM
-163 GGAYGNWQG
+163 N
-172 WYNSSGTSYT
+172 TSYT
-182 FTITGLSLNTNYV
+182 VLVRARKTSNYV
-195 VQLAGL
+195 YGTSGSQ
-201 KTANDIWGWSNEPAV
+201 TA
-216 KTLGYSSI
+216 KTLGYSFI

-231 LGNAPTVTWTPLD
+231 LGNAPTVKWTPLD
-244 DSYTFKVSYSIG
+244 DTFTFKVGYSIG
-256 TWSWTSSMISPA
+256 SWSWTSAMISPA

-276 SYTLAIADIAPEITD
+276 SYTLAIADIAPQITD

-327 PSLDS
+327 PSIDS

-338 EQSGFGVY
+338 EQSGFNVY
-346 VKTLSTVE
+346 VKTLSSVE
-354 ATVTASGIYGSTIG
+354 ATVTASGIYGSTISL
-368 QITMTVGGAIYTAVG
+368 ITMQVEGALYTAVS

-388 VIFNTA
+388 VIFNTS
-394 GTLPVVITATD
+394 GTLPVLITATD

-419 YDYYT
+419 YDFFT

-485 WTQTLA
+485 WTQTLS

-501 AVVYDTLNSITMVE
+501 AVVYDTINSITMVE

-535 RATDAGFW
+535 RATEAGFW
-543 IYDTTGTEIRHDISS
+543 IYDTAGEVIRHDITS
-558 AQYLELA
+558 AEYLELA

-570 TYSVTAD
+570 AYSVTAD
-577 YFVGEFCIYNSY
+577 YFVGEFCTYNSY
-589 VWECTTAITGGEAW
+589 VWECKTAISGGEAW
-603 NASHWTQLGG
+603 NANHWIQLGV